1 MLECHIR
8 PIHLLFNRHCFI
20 GLCKPTRNPYG
31 YPAKKRFRKMLSG
44 LAAMIYLS
52 YICTRKQ
59 HQGSLA
65 QLVQSVCLTSRG
77 SGVRIPQLPRRNGPL
92 TGMRVARFCK
102 ERRYGGIAQ
111 LVQSACLT
119 GRRSAVQ
126 IRMLLQG
133 WKRAVCS
140 DADRSFRLLRGG
152 AGGGVGSA
160 AARGG
165 RCPER
170 PDYPIVGVLSG
181 AHSSR
186 SSS

>member
-1 MLECHIR
+1 
-8 PIHLLFNRHCFI
+8 
-20 GLCKPTRNPYG
+20 
-31 YPAKKRFRKMLSG
+31 
-44 LAAMIYLS
+44 MIYLS
-52 YICTRKQ
+52 YLCIRNSAK
-59 HQGSLA
+59 GSLA

-77 SGVRIPQLPRRNGPL
+77 SGVRIPQLPQRNGPL

-126 IRMLLQG
+126 IRMLLQR

-140 DADRSFRLLRGG
+140 DADRSFRLLRG
-152 AGGGVGSA
+152 AGGGVGLA

-165 RCPER
+165 RCPGGR
-170 PDYPIVGVLSG
+170 ITRLPGRRRGRTLR
-181 AHSSR
+181 AAAR
-186 SSS
+186 SSGSRRSGRS

>member
-1 MLECHIR
+1 
-8 PIHLLFNRHCFI
+8 
-20 GLCKPTRNPYG
+20 
-31 YPAKKRFRKMLSG
+31 
-44 LAAMIYLS
+44 MIYLS
-52 YICTRKQ
+52 YLCTRNSAK
-59 HQGSLA
+59 GSLA

-77 SGVRIPQLPRRNGPL
+77 SGVRIPQLPQRNGPL

-152 AGGGVGSA
+152 GRGSEAGTDRRLPA
-160 AARGG
+160 AAGVRGG
-165 RCPER
+165 RITRLSECCRER
-170 PDYPIVGVLSG
+170 TPRGAARSRGSRRSG
-181 AHSSR
+181 R
-186 SSS
+186 S

>member
-1 MLECHIR
+1 
-8 PIHLLFNRHCFI
+8 
-20 GLCKPTRNPYG
+20 
-31 YPAKKRFRKMLSG
+31 
-44 LAAMIYLS
+44 MIYLS
-52 YICTRKQ
+52 YLCTRNSAK
-59 HQGSLA
+59 GSLA

-77 SGVRIPQLPRRNGPL
+77 SGVRIPQLPQWNGPL

-140 DADRSFRLLRGG
+140 DADRSFRLLHGRV
-152 AGGGVGSA
+152 GGVK
-160 AARGG
+160 RRRIGG
-165 RCPER
+165 CCPSR